1 MVEISIPSIPGT
13 HRDVQD
19 SLALK
24 VAVVPPGVE
33 LHGATLRHVVA
44 PVHAVVLGVFF
55 TLEDVVAQDTT
66 TRVSEEGFL

>member
-44 PVHAVVLGVFF
+44 PFHAVFLGVFS
-55 TLEDVVAQDTT
+55 TVYHVVLNDVTA
-66 TRVSEEGFL
+66 RVFEEGF